1 MPTDP
6 HAHRPAGAVQRATLD
21 VAAAVLTGD
30 DEAAIAAA
38 AAVPC
43 PVCLALSITS
53 YWIGAIAVLDGDH
66 GAGVITATRRAKL
79 LTFTRAAQDALGR
92 SAN

>member
-1 MPTDP
+1 MTA
-6 HAHRPAGAVQRATLD
+6 HAHRPGGAAQRATLD

-38 AAVPC
+38 ATVPC

-53 YWIGAIAVLDGDH
+53 YWVNAAAVLDGDH
-66 GAGVITATRRAKL
+66 GAGVVTASTRAKL
-79 LTFTRAAQDALGR
+79 LAFTRAAQDALGR